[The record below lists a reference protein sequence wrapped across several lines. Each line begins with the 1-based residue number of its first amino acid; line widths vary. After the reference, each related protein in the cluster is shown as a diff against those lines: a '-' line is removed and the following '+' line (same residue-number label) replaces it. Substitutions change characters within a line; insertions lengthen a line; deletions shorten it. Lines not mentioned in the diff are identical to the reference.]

1 MIYFPQFHSFMENDL
16 NFYKGFTDAINLQKL
31 LDSNRIF
38 PQHHKTITPLVCN
51 NVIEYNLKNRS
62 IIENQIDIIE
72 HYKIAGFAIYY
83 YWFSKN
89 TVSNQNML
97 MKEVIDIFFD
107 INLKNRK
114 IYFIWANECWTK
126 SAALSG
132 NNITYSI
139 ENTYDKITFQKNI
152 NNLIKYFKNDGYLK
166 INNKPVLFI
175 HHPWMMQEEELQNMY
190 KILMKRVFYIILM
203 V

>member
-1 MIYFPQFHSFMENDL
+1 M
-16 NFYKGFTDAINLQKL
+16 
-31 LDSNRIF
+31 
-38 PQHHKTITPLVCN
+38 KTIYCKPNEVN
-51 NVIEYNLKNRS
+51 NHN
-62 IIENQIDIIE
+62 IIE
-72 HYKIAGFAIYY
+72 HYGIAGFAIYY

-97 MKEVIDIFFD
+97 MKDVIDIFFE

-132 NNITYSI
+132 NINYLI
-139 ENTYDKITFQKNI
+139 ENTYEQIYLQKNI

-175 HHPWMMQEEELQNMY
+175 HHPWMMREEELQNMY
-190 KILMKRVFYIILM
+190 KIFNETCILHSFNGIEIVVNSIFQKNPNFKNYAHNLNYKWIIKKMTLLR
-203 V
+203 